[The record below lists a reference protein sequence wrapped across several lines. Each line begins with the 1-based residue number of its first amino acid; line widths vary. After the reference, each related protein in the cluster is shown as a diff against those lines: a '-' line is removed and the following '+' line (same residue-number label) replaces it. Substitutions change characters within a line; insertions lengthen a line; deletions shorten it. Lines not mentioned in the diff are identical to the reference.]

1 MTATLALARDQ
12 HVEVLLRLADTL
24 GLLGHRMAE
33 WCGRAPFLEEEMALA
48 NMGLDFIGQAKSLY
62 AHAGA
67 IEGQGRDEDQLAFLR
82 DAPQYRNYLIAEQ
95 PNGDFARTM
104 ARQLLVSVFLEQLW
118 GTLKSSSDA
127 TLAGIAAKAE
137 KEAAYHVRHTSQWVI
152 RLGDGTQESKRRMQA
167 GLDDMWMFTGELF
180 EMDAIDQAAVEAG
193 VGADVFKLRPAFNR
207 AIDEVLAEA
216 TLTRPEDGWMQ
227 SGGRRGQHT
236 EHLGHLLAVMQSLPR
251 THPGAKW

>member
-24 GLLGHRMAE
+24 VVLGHQMSQ
-33 WCGRAPFLEEEMALA
+33 WCGKAPILEEEMALA

-67 IEGQGRDEDQLAFLR
+67 VEGKGRDEDQLAYLR

-104 ARQLLVSVFLEQLW
+104 ARQLLVSAFLEPLW
-118 GTLKSSSDA
+118 GALTSSADE
-127 TLAGIAAKAE
+127 TLAAIAAKAQ
-137 KEAAYHVRHTSQWVI
+137 KEASYHVRHTSQWVI
-152 RLGDGTQESKRRMQA
+152 RLGDGTDESRRRMQA
-167 GLDDMWMFTGELF
+167 GLDDLWMFTGELF
-180 EMDAIDQAAVEAG
+180 EIDEIDRAALEARI
-193 VGADVFKLRPAFNR
+193 GADVFRLRPVWDR
-207 AIDEVLAEA
+207 AIDEVLGEA
-216 TLTRPEDGWMQ
+216 TLTRPKDGWMQ

-236 EHLGHLLAVMQSLPR
+236 EHLGHLLSVMQSLPR
-251 THPGAKW
+251 AHPGAKW